1 MALRPSPQQP
11 PTPAAAPRHEQRD
24 RGQGGSLAPRH
35 ERSDLTRRDPAPR
48 QGRGGY
54 LPAEGEGA
62 ELRAAEGDFPQ
73 PRTSPAPA
81 RRSHPAAAAP
91 LLLLA
96 HGSRDPRH
104 AATVEALA
112 DAIRELRPELPVTTA
127 YLDHC
132 APRIAQVAPRLTDAI
147 AVPLLLNRAFHAKHD
162 IPAALRAAGST
173 IPVADVLGPSPLLLD
188 ALDRRLAETGLD
200 VTDPA
205 VRARTGIVLAAA
217 GSSDPAANATTRAVA
232 ATWQRTRGW
241 AAVTTAYASATT
253 PTVTDAL
260 TTLRRTPTV
269 HTTAVAPYLLA
280 PGLLPDRIATAAAT
294 ADHLATP
301 LGAAPELTRLVLT
314 RHHEAALAADAPA
327 VHTA

>member
-1 MALRPSPQQP
+1 M
-11 PTPAAAPRHEQRD
+11 
-24 RGQGGSLAPRH
+24 
-35 ERSDLTRRDPAPR
+35 
-48 QGRGGY
+48 
-54 LPAEGEGA
+54 
-62 ELRAAEGDFPQ
+62 RAAEGTEPQ
-73 PRTSPAPA
+73 PRTAPTPTHP
-81 RRSHPAAAAP
+81 SHPAAAAP

-112 DAIRELRPELPVTTA
+112 DAIRALRPELPVTTA

-162 IPAALRAAGST
+162 IPAALRAAGSA

-188 ALDRRLAETGLD
+188 ALDRRLAESGLD
-200 VTDPA
+200 VTDPT

-260 TTLRRTPTV
+260 ATLRADPAVR
-269 HTTAVAPYLLA
+269 TTAVAPYLLA

-294 ADHLATP
+294 ADHLAP
-301 LGAAPELTRLVLT
+301 VLGAAPELARLVLT
-314 RHHEAALAADAPA
+314 RHAETAAT
-327 VHTA
+327 TASTARTA